1 MVEWKLK
8 AAENKNTQVEDSYLK
23 IVQYILQTSTVLI
36 YKIYI
41 YTIYKT
47 VINKWSKLKLIK
59 L

>member
-8 AAENKNTQVEDSYLK
+8 AAENKNTQEEDSYLK

-41 YTIYKT
+41 YNI
-47 VINKWSKLKLIK
+47 
-59 L
+59 

>member
-41 YTIYKT
+41 YIHTIYKT
-47 VINKWSKLKLIK
+47 IINKW
-59 L
+59 